1 MCTYGALDSTAR
13 RRSTAAL
20 GDTVRALLAF
30 ALSLAPA
37 LARAEVLDKEL
48 NPSEL
53 MVFVGAGVL
62 AAYLAARY
70 RPWALLIVVPA
81 VGLVLAAHYSELFDP
96 AVGPAM
102 RNEGGLVYVVASWCA
117 APLILAAVAAGYV
130 RKRRARRVP

>member
-1 MCTYGALDSTAR
+1 M
-13 RRSTAAL
+13 
-20 GDTVRALLAF
+20 RALLAF